1 MLAVMLPE
9 AELLPLLPADLSI
22 SLINGPSLCVVAGP
36 VAAVA
41 EFERMLNGK
50 GVICRPVQNAHRV
63 SLENARSDREAHSRR
78 R

>member
-9 AELLPLLPADLSI
+9 NELLSLLPEDLSI

-41 EFERMLNGK
+41 EFEKDVDCTERHLSA
-50 GVICRPVQNAHRV
+50 CSECPCF
-63 SLENARSDREAHSRR
+63 SLENA
-78 R
+78 